1 VVWFFWNIGYYI
13 DVITQRELV
22 EASGQIKRQKTLT
35 EQAADAIRA
44 RIVSGEFHFGEAL
57 SEIALATELGVS
69 KTPVREAFLQLKNE
83 GLVEILPQRGTF
95 VFQMTGEQLRQLVEM
110 RELLEGASLRFAM
123 RNGAPLADALQIVID
138 RMAAAVDE
146 HDHAAYRRHDADF
159 HQAIISASGN
169 AFIDSAY
176 SIIAFRVQ
184 ALRNRLSLEAQNWRS
199 FEGYKDVAR
208 HVRDNNVDAAQA
220 KLLEYIGDAVNAYM
234 ARIQGD
240 LAQTG

>member
-1 VVWFFWNIGYYI
+1 MHVS
-13 DVITQRELV
+13 
-22 EASGQIKRQKTLT
+22 AQIKRQKTLT

-110 RELLEGASLRFAM
+110 RELLETASLRFSM
-123 RNGAPLADALQIVID
+123 RNGTFLGDRLDAIVG
-138 RMAAAVDE
+138 RMTDAVEKRDP
-146 HDHAAYRRHDADF
+146 AAYRRHDADF
-159 HQAIISASGN
+159 HQAIISGSGN
-169 AFIDSAY
+169 AFIESAY

-199 FEGYKDVAR
+199 FEGHKDVAR
-208 HVRDNNVDAAQA
+208 HVRENNVEAAQA
-220 KLLEYIGDAVNAYM
+220 KLLEHIGDALNAYL
-234 ARIQGD
+234 ARIQSG
-240 LAQTG
+240 LARTG

>member
-1 VVWFFWNIGYYI
+1 VGG
-13 DVITQRELV
+13 T
-22 EASGQIKRQKTLT
+22 GQIRRQKSLT
-35 EQAADAIRA
+35 EQATDAIRA

-95 VFQMTGEQLRQLVEM
+95 VFQMTGEQLRQLAEM
-110 RELLEGASLRFAM
+110 RELLETASLRFAM
-123 RNGAPLADALQIVID
+123 RDGTFLADRLQAIID
-138 RMAAAVDE
+138 RMAVAVDE
-146 HDHAAYRRHDADF
+146 RDHAAYRRHDAEF
-159 HQAIISASGN
+159 HQAIITASGN

-176 SIIAFRVQ
+176 SVIAFRLQ
-184 ALRNRLSLEAQNWRS
+184 ALRNRLSLEAQHWPS
-199 FEGYKDVAR
+199 FDGHKDVAR

-220 KLLEYIGDAVNAYM
+220 KLREHIGDAANAYL

-240 LAQTG
+240 LARTG

>member
-1 VVWFFWNIGYYI
+1 V
-13 DVITQRELV
+13 DVS
-22 EASGQIKRQKTLT
+22 AQIKRQKTLT

-83 GLVEILPQRGTF
+83 GLVEIMPQRGTF

-110 RELLEGASLRFAM
+110 RALLETASLRFAM
-123 RNGAPLADALQIVID
+123 RNGALLGTALQTIVG
-138 RMAAAVDE
+138 RMAVAVE
-146 HDHAAYRRHDADF
+146 AGDHAAYRSHDAQF

-169 AFIDSAY
+169 AFIVSAY

-184 ALRNRLSLEAQNWRS
+184 ALRNRLSLDGQNWRS
-199 FEGYKDVAR
+199 FEGHDDVAR
-208 HVRDNNVDAAQA
+208 HVRDDNVDAAQA
-220 KLLEYIGDAVNAYM
+220 KLREHIGDAVNAYL

-240 LAQTG
+240 LARTG